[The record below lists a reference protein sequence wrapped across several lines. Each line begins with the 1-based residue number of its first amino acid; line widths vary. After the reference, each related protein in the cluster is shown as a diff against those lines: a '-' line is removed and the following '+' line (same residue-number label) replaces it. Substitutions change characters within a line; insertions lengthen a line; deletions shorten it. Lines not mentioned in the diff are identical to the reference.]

1 MGNRRNVFSRERQK
15 ERRTMPKWTD
25 KPWERQ
31 KGESE
36 KAFEAFA
43 IYRDMGQER
52 TIAAVV
58 KRLEK
63 SRALIDR
70 WKDRWEWK
78 ERVRAYDNEL
88 EREARAKAVKDRKA
102 MTDRHIGIAMQ
113 LQKKALEALNS
124 LSVEDMS
131 AKDIKEYIKM
141 ATDLERLNRTLEEE
155 SSKGQSEAPTS
166 LADAVIAAYQK
177 RKEEG
182 NA

>member
-1 MGNRRNVFSRERQK
+1 
-15 ERRTMPKWTD
+15 MPKWTD

-36 KAFEAFA
+36 KAYEAFVT
-43 IYRDMGQER
+43 YRDMGQER
-52 TIAAVV
+52 TISAVV

-63 SRALIDR
+63 SRSLIDR
-70 WKDRWEWK
+70 WKERWNWQ

-88 EREARAKAVKDRKA
+88 EKEARAKVVKDRKA
-102 MTDRHIGIAMQ
+102 MTERHIGIAMQ

-124 LSVEDMS
+124 LSVENMS
-131 AKDIKEYIKM
+131 PKDIKEFFKM

-155 SSKGQSEAPTS
+155 ISKHRDSNSTQF
-166 LADAVIAAYQK
+166 ADTIIAAYQK